1 MHFFQAISHISDLIE
16 SKQLHY
22 FLLVKLKES
31 NYSQTES
38 EQHNMFSVPGS
49 LVISHPMANSGWVLA
64 QFIHRNLSMSHPM
77 TKRE

>member
-1 MHFFQAISHISDLIE
+1 MVISLQPTIWKTGGTLILHYFQAISHISDLIE

-31 NYSQTES
+31 NYSQLES

-49 LVISHPMANSGWVLA
+49 LMIFHPMANSG
-64 QFIHRNLSMSHPM
+64 
-77 TKRE
+77 